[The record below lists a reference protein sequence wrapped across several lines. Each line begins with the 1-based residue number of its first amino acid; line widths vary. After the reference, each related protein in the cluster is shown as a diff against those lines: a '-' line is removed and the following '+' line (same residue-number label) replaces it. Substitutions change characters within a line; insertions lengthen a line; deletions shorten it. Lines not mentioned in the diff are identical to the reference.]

1 MLTSQL
7 HPIPRRNIW
16 YQCGVTA
23 FLLRQKRDKQLIRV
37 SVFSHVNVEPHM
49 AKAATNSL
57 YGAVETTPE
66 SSGHVTTHSQLP
78 DSRYVYI
85 TGGSR

>member
-1 MLTSQL
+1 
-7 HPIPRRNIW
+7 
-16 YQCGVTA
+16 
-23 FLLRQKRDKQLIRV
+23 
-37 SVFSHVNVEPHM
+37 M

-78 DSRYVYI
+78 ESRYVYI
-85 TGGSR
+85 TVQGGGR